1 MARKG
6 GAVTGVMSCVV
17 HGIDMRKTGEVNEES
32 AQYGSADSGHDTL
45 ALGGATRSG
54 VGTAGAD
61 GHGACLGSDDGQQ
74 SARKPRERSSQ
85 GLTAP
90 AHRGFVIGND
100 QAGLR
105 ACEGLTWCG
114 PANISFPCRVH
125 SGCDVSL
132 AYRCGGSTGL
142 VGQLT
147 PDAPVSRFTL

>member
-1 MARKG
+1 MAREG

-54 VGTAGAD
+54 LGTAGAD

-90 AHRGFVIGND
+90 AHRGFVIRNN

-105 ACEGLTWCG
+105 ACEGLMG
-114 PANISFPCRVH
+114 
-125 SGCDVSL
+125 
-132 AYRCGGSTGL
+132 
-142 VGQLT
+142 
-147 PDAPVSRFTL
+147 

>member
-1 MARKG
+1 M
-6 GAVTGVMSCVV
+6 TGVMGCIVY
-17 HGIDMRKTGEVNEES
+17 GCNMRETGEVDEQS
-32 AQYGSADSGHDTL
+32 HQHRSADGSNDTL
-45 ALGGATRSG
+45 ASCGAGGSG
-54 VGTAGAD
+54 VSTAGAD
-61 GHGACLGSDDGQQ
+61 GHGASLWSDSGHK
-74 SARKPRERSSQ
+74 SARKPRELSSQ
-85 GLTAP
+85 GVTAP

>member
-17 HGIDMRKTGEVNEES
+17 HGIDMRETGEVNEES
-32 AQYGSADSGHDTL
+32 AQYGSADSGNDTL
-45 ALGGATRSG
+45 ALGGGTRRG

-90 AHRGFVIGND
+90 AHRGFVIRNN

-105 ACEGLTWCG
+105 ACEGLMG
-114 PANISFPCRVH
+114 
-125 SGCDVSL
+125 
-132 AYRCGGSTGL
+132 
-142 VGQLT
+142 
-147 PDAPVSRFTL
+147 

>member
-17 HGIDMRKTGEVNEES
+17 HGINMRETGEINEES
-32 AQYGSADSGHDTL
+32 AQYRSADGGHDTL
-45 ALGGATRSG
+45 ALGGGARSG

-90 AHRGFVIGND
+90 AHRGFVIRNN

-105 ACEGLTWCG
+105 ACEGLM
-114 PANISFPCRVH
+114 A
-125 SGCDVSL
+125 
-132 AYRCGGSTGL
+132 
-142 VGQLT
+142 
-147 PDAPVSRFTL
+147 

>member
-17 HGIDMRKTGEVNEES
+17 NGIDMGETGEVDEER
-32 AQYGSADSGHDTL
+32 AQYGSADSSDDAL
-45 ALGGATRSG
+45 ALGGAGSG
-54 VGTAGAD
+54 GMGTAGAD

-90 AHRGFVIGND
+90 AHRGFVIRNN

-105 ACEGLTWCG
+105 ACEGL
-114 PANISFPCRVH
+114 
-125 SGCDVSL
+125 VS
-132 AYRCGGSTGL
+132 
-142 VGQLT
+142 
-147 PDAPVSRFTL
+147 